1 MNSDLTRGWPLL
13 CWLTLASLTTGG
25 WFQALLLSQS
35 EVPTPTVRVSTH
47 LVLVDAVVTGKQ
59 GKAISGR
66 HSADFEIEENG
77 KAQRISTFSAPGE
90 SLVETQPLPPGIF
103 SNKTQYRSPGGPI
116 TILLLDALNTPFKDQ
131 AYARR
136 QMLRFVL
143 EQHRSGQRMAVFTLT
158 SSMRVLQDFTSDPR
172 ILVAALQRYIP
183 QPQQMAAAVRP
194 ATSLEA
200 GTPSAAS
207 NTSAID
213 SSVPPLGDP
222 GTHDAGLAP
231 VQAGLEAFE
240 SAQTAYQEDKQVILT
255 LNAMNSLA
263 RVLGGLPGRKN
274 LIWVTERVPFSL
286 IPENRSI
293 SESELAETLP
303 SLNTRRVSEHSAGS
317 NAATMRQSH
326 AEEIRETASRLSSAQ
341 VAI

>member
-1 MNSDLTRGWPLL
+1 
-13 CWLTLASLTTGG
+13 
-25 WFQALLLSQS
+25 
-35 EVPTPTVRVSTH
+35 
-47 LVLVDAVVTGKQ
+47 
-59 GKAISGR
+59 
-66 HSADFEIEENG
+66 
-77 KAQRISTFSAPGE
+77 
-90 SLVETQPLPPGIF
+90 
-103 SNKTQYRSPGGPI
+103 
-116 TILLLDALNTPFKDQ
+116 
-131 AYARR
+131 
-136 QMLRFVL
+136 
-143 EQHRSGQRMAVFTLT
+143 
-158 SSMRVLQDFTSDPR
+158 VLQDFTSDPR

-240 SAQTAYQEDKQVILT
+240 SAQTAYQEDQQVILT